1 MERQRPGREGQSP
14 SEERIAATLRTLEE
28 GISAII
34 DGEQFRRYLDA
45 MSRFHQ
51 YSASNVML
59 ILAQQPEATHVAGY
73 RRWQQLG
80 RQVRK
85 GERGIRIL
93 VPHKRVVEL
102 DEGEETTIVR
112 GFGVGSVFDVSQTDG
127 DPLPEP
133 PVAQEIHEATNMGS
147 TLYRALERYVTS
159 QGITVVQE
167 ELERGNG
174 YYAPLRRRIA
184 VDSRLSGDQ
193 ATKTMA
199 HETAHFVADHRG
211 GIAREDAE
219 TVAESV
225 AYVVLAH
232 YGIDSESYSFAYV
245 ARWAEDRQVLK
256 RNLDAIQRISHEMV
270 ARLEENELGDAEL
283 GGSRQ
288 RLIIRLSG
296 QTHTY

>member
-1 MERQRPGREGQSP
+1 M
-14 SEERIAATLRTLEE
+14 TLHTLEE
-28 GISAII
+28 GITAII

-59 ILAQQPEATHVAGY
+59 ILAQRPDATQVAGY
-73 RRWQQLG
+73 RSWQQLG

-102 DEGEETTIVR
+102 AEGDEKTVVR

-133 PVAQEIHEATNMGS
+133 PQAREIREATDAGS
-147 TLYRALERYVTS
+147 TLYRALETYVTS
-159 QGITVVQE
+159 QGISVVRE
-167 ELERGNG
+167 DLERGNG
-174 YYAPLRRRIA
+174 YYAPLRRQIA
-184 VDSRLSGDQ
+184 VDRRLSGDQ

-199 HETAHFVADHRG
+199 HETAHFAADHRG

-232 YGIDSESYSFAYV
+232 YGIDSGEYSFAYV
-245 ARWAEDRQVLK
+245 ARWAEDFNVLK
-256 RNLDAIQRISHEMV
+256 RNLDAIQHAAQTVIK
-270 ARLEENELGDAEL
+270 GIDATESQL
-283 GGSRQ
+283 TQ
-288 RLIIRLSG
+288 E
-296 QTHTY
+296 

>member
-1 MERQRPGREGQSP
+1 MERQRPNREGQP
-14 SEERIAATLRTLEE
+14 PPEERLAATLRSLEE

-51 YSASNVML
+51 YSASNIML
-59 ILAQQPEATHVAGY
+59 ILAQRPEAMQVAGY

-80 RQVRK
+80 RQVRN

-112 GFGVGSVFDVSQTDG
+112 GFGVGSVFDLSQTDG
-127 DPLPEP
+127 EPLPEP
-133 PVAQEIHEATNMGS
+133 PQAQEICEATDTGAA
-147 TLYRALERYVTS
+147 LYRILEAFVTD
-159 QGITVVQE
+159 QGITVVRE
-167 ELERGNG
+167 EVERGNG
-174 YYAPLRRRIA
+174 YYAPLRRQIA
-184 VDSRLSGDQ
+184 VDSRLVGDQ

-219 TVAESV
+219 TVAESA

-232 YGIDSESYSFAYV
+232 FGIDSGDYTFAYV
-245 ARWAEDRQVLK
+245 ARWAENREVLN
-256 RNLDAIQRISHEMV
+256 RNLASIQQTSHT
-270 ARLEENELGDAEL
+270 
-283 GGSRQ
+283 
-288 RLIIRLSG
+288 LIREIERGNSE
-296 QTHTY
+296 

>member
-1 MERQRPGREGQSP
+1 MERQRPGREGQP
-14 SEERIAATLRTLEE
+14 PPEERLATTLHTLEE
-28 GISAII
+28 GITAII

-59 ILAQQPEATHVAGY
+59 ILAQRPEATQVAGY

-93 VPHKRVVEL
+93 VPHKQVVEF

-112 GFGVGSVFDVSQTDG
+112 GFGIGTVFDVGQTDG
-127 DPLPEP
+127 EPLPEP
-133 PVAQEIHEATNMGS
+133 PVAKEIREATDTGS
-147 TLYRALERYVTS
+147 ALYRALETFATNQGVT
-159 QGITVVQE
+159 IVRKEV
-167 ELERGNG
+167 ERGNG
-174 YYAPLRRRIA
+174 YYAPLRKQIA

-232 YGIDSESYSFAYV
+232 FGIDSGDYTFAYV

-256 RNLDAIQRISHEMV
+256 RNLDAIQQTAWTVISGI
-270 ARLEENELGDAEL
+270 GDHAL
-283 GGSRQ
+283 DT
-288 RLIIRLSG
+288 SG
-296 QTHTY
+296 